1 MVSYSAAGNP
11 VFLPVKPLE
20 IPDSQ
25 YHSGLMDPN
34 AAMALE
40 READDGFLQA
50 STFFAEHHIA
60 QTMPEAHWHDHV
72 ELNLLPAGSMT
83 YLFNGRR
90 VQLAENRLYCFWAA
104 IPHQVIAVER
114 PAGGDKVELVCVYV
128 PFADFLALTIPD
140 GFKSEIMGGRILTV
154 AAPDAIDPLLLPR
167 WAREWQTGGEP
178 LEQVLRDEVR
188 LRVKRF
194 ALDAV
199 AAASI
204 EPETPDSEETGPQHL
219 TADRRM
225 IDRVQKMTTFI
236 NAEFGNPIQVE
247 DIAKVSGM
255 HPTNAT
261 ASFKKVLGM
270 SIAQY
275 LRRQRLSQAM
285 MMLVDTDKPIIEIA
299 FACGY
304 GSLSRFYDAFQR
316 HMGKTPREYRM
327 QFRK

>member
-1 MVSYSAAGNP
+1 MPMMWQFGAGNP

-20 IPDSQ
+20 IPVSQ
-25 YHSGLMDPN
+25 YHSAWMQLVAEIP
-34 AAMALE
+34 
-40 READDGFLQA
+40 EAEDGFLRA
-50 STFFAEHHIA
+50 SAFFAEHHVA
-60 QTMPEAHWHDHV
+60 EAMPEAHWHDHV
-72 ELNLLPAGSMT
+72 ELNLLLAGSMT

-90 VQLAENRLYCFWAA
+90 VPLAENQVYCFWAA
-104 IPHQVIAVER
+104 IPHQVIAVEKPQGSDR
-114 PAGGDKVELVCVYV
+114 VDLVCVYV
-128 PFADFLALTIPD
+128 PFADFLALAMPD
-140 GFKSEIMGGRILTV
+140 GFKSAVMGGRILTV
-154 AAPDAIDPLLLPR
+154 PKLDAIDPLLFQR
-167 WAREWQTGGEP
+167 WATEWQSTDAQHEP
-178 LEQVLRDEVR
+178 ILRDEVR
-188 LRVKRF
+188 LRVKRL
-194 ALDAV
+194 AMH
-199 AAASI
+199 AAAAPTV
-204 EPETPDSEETGPQHL
+204 EPEAREDEAEHQHL

-247 DIAKVSGM
+247 DVAKIGGL

-261 ASFKKVLGM
+261 AVFKKVLGM

-285 MMLVDTDKPIIEIA
+285 MMLVDTDKAIIEIA

-316 HMGKTPREYRM
+316 HMGKTPRDYRM